1 MPNGPGRVRSAKTQ
15 RNPLVTLMSRRQPQK
30 MTRTMYMPGMR
41 LHVHNGGD
49 SKIPILQK
57 APRA

>member
-1 MPNGPGRVRSAKTQ
+1 
-15 RNPLVTLMSRRQPQK
+15 
-30 MTRTMYMPGMR
+30 MTRVMHMPVVR

-49 SKIPILQK
+49 SEIPIHQK